1 MQTASLAIL
10 LTLTANLAAG
20 TDGPA
25 RPDWVQAK
33 FAAVTPDDCHC
44 LKDTDGVG
52 VGVGTWWNPRWGMEL
67 DALQIQLQSRDGGI
81 RAHETEVQ
89 LAVLFDPLDLGP
101 SWKPYLRGGLGLT
114 QVQTPFSLAAD
125 STTRF
130 TDHWGGGLQ
139 FRYGDHGISSLELRS
154 TDVETLRYRRESM
167 AILGLGL
174 RWGAPA
180 SAAAPAALPPA
191 APSLEPVPIPAP
203 APALAP
209 APAPATA
216 PVPSPAPAP
225 APARVPPAAPV
236 AAPAP
241 VPAPAAPAVV
251 RIVLD
256 GTRLHFGNDLSVIP
270 ASALDTIRQ
279 IAAKLLAFH
288 GTYLL
293 TVTGHTSS
301 DGGAQHNR
309 ALSLARAQAVA
320 KVLEAAGIPQARI
333 RVAGR
338 GPDQPIDDNR
348 TVQGKARNRRVEIE
362 VQAEGAEVRRLP
374 SANTP
379 L

>member
-1 MQTASLAIL
+1 
-10 LTLTANLAAG
+10 
-20 TDGPA
+20 
-25 RPDWVQAK
+25 
-33 FAAVTPDDCHC
+33 
-44 LKDTDGVG
+44 
-52 VGVGTWWNPRWGMEL
+52 MEL
-67 DALQIQLQSRDGGI
+67 DALQIQLQSREGGI

-89 LAVLFDPLDLGP
+89 VAVLFDPLDLGP
-101 SWKPYLRGGLGLT
+101 SWKPYLRAGLGLT

-125 STTRF
+125 STIRF

-154 TDVETLRYRRESM
+154 TDVETLRYRRESA

-180 SAAAPAALPPA
+180 PAAAPVALPPA
-191 APSLEPVPIPAP
+191 APSMEPVPAAAP
-203 APALAP
+203 EPAP
-209 APAPATA
+209 APAPAMAATLAPAPAQPPA

-225 APARVPPAAPV
+225 PAAAV

-241 VPAPAAPAVV
+241 AAPPVV

-256 GTRLHFGNDLSVIP
+256 ETRLHFGNDLSVIP
-270 ASALDTIRQ
+270 ASALGTIRQ
-279 IAAKLLAFH
+279 IAAQLQAFH

-320 KVLEAAGIPQARI
+320 KVLAAAGVPQARI

-348 TVQGKARNRRVEIE
+348 TAQGKARNRRVEIE